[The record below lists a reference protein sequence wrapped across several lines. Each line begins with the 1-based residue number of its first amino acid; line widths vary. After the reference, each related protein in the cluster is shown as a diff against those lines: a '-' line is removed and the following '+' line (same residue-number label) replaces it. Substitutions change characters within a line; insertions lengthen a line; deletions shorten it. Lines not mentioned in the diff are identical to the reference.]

1 MGDLTLAFLD
11 PSHDPRYEGELDLR
25 FRVLREPL
33 GMARD
38 TVRFERDPECLHL
51 VAVNADG
58 TVVGCVLF
66 DFESGRLRAMAVDVA
81 RQRGGV
87 GRLLIGGLEEELRR
101 RGLTLVHLH
110 ARAHVVGFYEKLG
123 YVAYGEPFLEV
134 GIPHRTMK
142 KQL

>member
-1 MGDLTLAFLD
+1 LGDLTLAFID
-11 PSHDPRYEGELDLR
+11 PTSDPRYEGELDLR

-33 GMARD
+33 GMGRD

-51 VAVNADG
+51 VALDG
-58 TVVGCVLF
+58 ERVVGCVLF
-66 DFESGRLRAMAVDVA
+66 DFESGRLRAMAVEEALQGD
-81 RQRGGV
+81 GV
-87 GRLLIGGLEEELRR
+87 GRLLVAGLEEELRR
-101 RGLTLVHLH
+101 RGLAAVHLH

-123 YVAYGEPFLEV
+123 YTAYGEPFVEV